1 MRYLR
6 MTLSPEG
13 GTFHPVDGII
23 AEHDSVY
30 RGRLLHINLLKDD
43 TVMGLYTAEGD
54 ADVLREKLDDHPDV
68 LRYDIF
74 DVGDDA
80 YHLYMHVD
88 QGEPVVSLLSI
99 LEENRLILDTPL
111 EFDDEAGVTATVL
124 GEQETLRDALDDIPE
139 DIEVDIEQIGEYSPG
154 SNRVLAQLTDRQREV
169 LEVAVDEGYYAM
181 PRRATHDEVA
191 EEVGC
196 APSTAS
202 EHLRKLETKIMEE
215 LVE

>member
-23 AEHDSVY
+23 AEHDEIY

-43 TVMGLYTAEGD
+43 TVMGLYSAGGD
-54 ADVLREKLDDHPDV
+54 AELLKEKLDEHPDV
-68 LRYDIF
+68 LRYDLF

-88 QGEPVVSLLSI
+88 QGEPVVSLLST
-99 LEENRLILDTPL
+99 LEENKLILDTPI
-111 EFDDEAGVTATVL
+111 EFADEGVTATVL
-124 GEQETLRDALDDIPE
+124 GEQQTLRTALDDIP
-139 DIEVDIEQIGEYSPG
+139 DDVNVDIEQVGEYSPG
-154 SNRVLAQLTDRQREV
+154 SNRILAQLTDRQREV
-169 LEVAVDEGYYAM
+169 LEIAVEEGYYAM
-181 PRRATHDEVA
+181 PREATHDEVA
-191 EEVGC
+191 DEVGC

-215 LVE
+215 LVG

>member
-23 AEHDSVY
+23 ASHDEVY

-43 TVMGLYTAEGD
+43 TVMGLYSVRGS
-54 ADVLREKLDDHPDV
+54 ADILKDELGEHPDV
-68 LRYDIF
+68 LRYDLF
-74 DVGDDA
+74 DVTEDS

-99 LEENRLILDTPL
+99 LQENKLILDTPI
-111 EFDDEAGVTATVL
+111 EFSDGGVTATVL
-124 GEQETLRDALDDIPE
+124 GEQQTLRSALDEIP
-139 DIEVDIEQIGEYSPG
+139 DDVTVDIEQIGEYSPG

-169 LEVAVDEGYYAM
+169 LEVAVEEGYYAM
-181 PRRATHDEVA
+181 PRRATHDDVA
-191 EEVGC
+191 DEVGC